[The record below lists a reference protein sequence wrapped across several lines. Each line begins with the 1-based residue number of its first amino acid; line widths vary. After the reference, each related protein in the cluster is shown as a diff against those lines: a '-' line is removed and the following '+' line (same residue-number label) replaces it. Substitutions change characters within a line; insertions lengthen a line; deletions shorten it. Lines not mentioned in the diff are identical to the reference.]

1 MNLLK
6 EFKKSP
12 VYLKIIILVFMFI
25 PLWWYLGLEQFI
37 FPAAAAVILFLYLYS
52 FRKDLKVPFIAVPLL
67 VFLIIYA
74 VSGFFVAERVRYF
87 IYAFQ
92 FGQYISVTI
101 LFIVIIKSIKEKK
114 YFDLLIWSLFIM
126 LFITALL
133 GAVAVLARFDLRLT
147 TPLARI
153 IPEIFRESKF
163 LGRTMFKS
171 IIEPNSHIFNIT
183 YIRLNSFFIYANPYG
198 QAIIVLIPLT
208 FYLNFIVSGYKR
220 YKNLLRALL
229 FFGLF
234 LMSFN
239 LVFTTNRVA
248 MASLAAGF
256 LWWLL
261 FWIKWPARSKR
272 NLYIFIAVMVVLVI
286 IAAFLI
292 FYIDIFY
299 ARPGSTETRMQIYG
313 KTFESWQDRPLFGL
327 GTSRNISDVY
337 PEIIILEEIPPLGSH
352 STYLDILYR
361 QGALGL
367 AVYIW
372 FTATIIF
379 YISRSFRLLKGRKDR
394 SYFNLIGFASWGFV
408 ANLIAAITHMLDV
421 DSVAMH
427 ISWINIAIIAA
438 VALLIRKGNGGK
450 LSGPELY

>member
-12 VYLKIIILVFMFI
+12 VYLKIIIMVFMFI

-37 FPAAAAVILFLYLYS
+37 FPAAAAVIFFLYLYG

-101 LFIVIIKSIKEKK
+101 LFIVIIKTINEKK

-126 LFITALL
+126 LFLTTLL
-133 GAVAVLARFDLRLT
+133 GALAVLARFDLRVT
-147 TPLARI
+147 TMLARTV
-153 IPEIFRESKF
+153 PEIFRESKF
-163 LGRTMFKS
+163 LGRTLFKS
-171 IIEPNSHIFNIT
+171 IIEPNSYIFNIVYT
-183 YIRLNSFFIYANPYG
+183 RVSSFFIYPNPYG
-198 QAIIVLIPLT
+198 QSIIVLIPLT
-208 FYLNFIVSGYKR
+208 FYLNSIVSGYKK
-220 YKNLLRALL
+220 YKNILRALL
-229 FFGLF
+229 FFGLV

-239 LVFTTNRVA
+239 LVFTTSRVA

-272 NLYIFIAVMVVLVI
+272 NLYIFIAVMAVLVI

-292 FYIDIFY
+292 SYFDIFY
-299 ARPGSTETRMQIYG
+299 ARPGSAETRIDIYG
-313 KTFESWQDRPLFGL
+313 KTFKSWQDRPLFGW
-327 GTSRNISDVY
+327 GTSRNINDVY
-337 PEIIILEEIPPLGSH
+337 PGVIFEESPPLGSH

-379 YISRSFRLLKGRKDR
+379 HISRSFRQLKSNMDR

-427 ISWINIAIIAA
+427 ISWINIAIITAA
-438 VALLIRKGNGGK
+438 ALLLRNRSRQDIIR
-450 LSGPELY
+450 S